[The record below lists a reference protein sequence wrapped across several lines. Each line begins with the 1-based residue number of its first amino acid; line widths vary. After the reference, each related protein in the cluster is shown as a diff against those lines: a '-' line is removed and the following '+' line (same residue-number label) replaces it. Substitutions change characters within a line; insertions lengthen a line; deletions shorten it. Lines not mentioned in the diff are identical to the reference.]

1 MDSWV
6 LVVSQPRDLAARDLP
21 HVVVTTDDYVA
32 RPFMFA
38 GAPQKI
44 VNLARSYRYQ
54 TAGYYCSLLAE
65 ARGHR
70 VLPSVETILE
80 LRSRSHYEHA
90 LPELEEA
97 LNREVKSVGEA
108 VPKSLFVAFGR
119 PDAAG
124 FERFSQLLF
133 DWFRA
138 PALTVTLKGDAWR
151 SIAKIELT
159 PITRFTPAQ
168 RTTFTQALKAYT
180 ARKWRAPRQ
189 RAAPRYSIAVLHDAK
204 DTLAP
209 SRLASLEHWAKIA
222 ARLGVEVEPISR
234 RDIARLAEFDALF
247 IRETT
252 TIRNH
257 TYRFARRAAQEGMP
271 VIDDPVSMI
280 RCTNKIY
287 LWERLTHAGLP
298 VPPTIVIQDEAD
310 LEQVADTLGF
320 PVVVKI
326 PDGSFSLGVRK
337 ASDMA
342 ELEAV
347 VAEFFEDT
355 DLLLAQPFV
364 PTRFDWRVGVLDGE
378 PLFVCQYG
386 MANNHWQIVRH
397 NADGTAEEGATRAYP
412 LNRVPPAVLDAGVRA
427 ARLIGDGL
435 YGVDIKETG
444 DGVFVI
450 EVNDNPNLDHGLEDA
465 VGRQDIWL
473 RLTRWFTARV
483 EAGRQ

>member
-21 HVVVTTDDYVA
+21 HVVVTSDDYVA
-32 RPFMFA
+32 RPYMFA
-38 GAPQKI
+38 GAPQKVI
-44 VNLARSYRYQ
+44 NLARSYRYQ

-80 LRSRSHYEHA
+80 LSSRNHYAHA

-97 LNREVKSVGEA
+97 LNRDARSTGDGA
-108 VPKSLFVAFGR
+108 PKSLFVAFGR

-124 FERFSQLLF
+124 FEQFAELLF
-133 DWFRA
+133 DWYRA
-138 PALTVTLKGDAWR
+138 PALTVTLKGDEWH
-151 SIAKIELT
+151 SIARIELT
-159 PITRFTPAQ
+159 PITRFSAAQ
-168 RTTFTQALKAYT
+168 QALFTQALKAHT

-189 RAAPRYSIAVLHDAK
+189 RPAPRYSIAVLHDAK
-204 DTLAP
+204 DPLPP
-209 SRLASLEHWAKIA
+209 SKLHSLEHWAKVA
-222 ARLGVEVEPISR
+222 ARLGVEVEPIGR
-234 RDIARLAEFDALF
+234 RDISRLAEFDALF

-252 TIRNH
+252 SIRNH

-298 VPPTIVIQDEAD
+298 VPHTVVIQDEAD
-310 LEQVADTLGF
+310 VEQVADALGF

-326 PDGSFSLGVRK
+326 PDGSFSRGVRK
-337 ASDMA
+337 AADMP
-342 ELEAV
+342 ELRAIV
-347 VAEFFEDT
+347 DEFFEDT
-355 DLLLAQPFV
+355 DLLLAQKFV

-378 PLFVCQYG
+378 PLFVCQYR
-386 MANNHWQIVRH
+386 MAKKHWQIVRH
-397 NADGTAEEGATRAYP
+397 NADGTAEEGLTRSFS
-412 LNRVPPAVLDAGVRA
+412 LESVPPAVLDAGVRA

-444 DGVFVI
+444 DGVYVI
-450 EVNDNPNLDHGLEDA
+450 EVNDNPNLDHGIEDG

-473 RLTRWFTARV
+473 RLTRWFISRV